1 LVEHRFTFA
10 MKKKK
15 TTTPADE
22 VRALLKTL
30 RTEVA
35 EKATCRPTRE
45 GMFKAVLKASFARI
59 HEYAEFVHADT
70 SDVGPGSFFGSAPLR
85 QCCEDL
91 ITLKYLAM
99 LKRKDRDKV
108 IQALMVISTGKA
120 SEKQGEF
127 FKRNHPYQPVL
138 TATFEPADIDKA
150 KNVLN
155 EVDIRTELWRTSNKL
170 PPIEQMAIKV
180 GLSELYE
187 YLYAAT
193 SEIVHFNVR
202 IALRSGWGS
211 GKNEFTFSPSNFA
224 KFYGQFSRVY
234 AALIWFSFCRAFRS
248 ALQLSPEFMHT
259 VNAVELAVEG
269 VNRWP
274 ELVTFEEMNVPQ
286 NDNIILRALL
296 VMKQGERVEKLRQ
309 KHAKRKARMQGGGGW

>member
-1 LVEHRFTFA
+1 
-10 MKKKK
+10 MKKSKPPSSIDETRAFLKALRPEIAKK
-15 TTTPADE
+15 
-22 VRALLKTL
+22 KI
-30 RTEVA
+30 
-35 EKATCRPTRE
+35 CRPTRE
-45 GMFKAVLKASFARI
+45 GLFKAVLKASFARI
-59 HEYAEFVHADT
+59 HEYAEFVYADT
-70 SDVGPGSFFGSAPLR
+70 MDVGPASFFGSAPLR

-91 ITLKYLAM
+91 IALKYLAL

-108 IQALMVISTGKA
+108 IQALMVISTGTA
-120 SEKQGEF
+120 SEKQGKF

-138 TATFEPADIDKA
+138 TTTFKPADITNA

-155 EVDIRTELWRTSNKL
+155 EIGTRTDLWRTSNKL

-187 YLYAAT
+187 YLYAGT

-202 IALRSGWGS
+202 INLRSGWGS
-211 GKNEFTFSPSNFA
+211 GKNEFAFSPSNFA

-234 AALIWFSFCRAFRS
+234 AAFIWFSFCRAFRS

-259 VNAVELAVEG
+259 VDEVELAVESID
-269 VNRWP
+269 RWP

-286 NDNIILRALL
+286 NDNIIPRALL
-296 VMKQGERVEKLRQ
+296 SIKQGERVENLRQ
-309 KHAKRKARMQGGGGW
+309 KHLRRKARIQAKAQD